1 MDNEFA
7 EVALFMVILIMGCEL
22 IAFILINMP

>member
-7 EVALFMVILIMGCEL
+7 EVGLFMIILIMGCEL